1 MEREREKR
9 RVMSDIE
16 GNLSGSKRGGLV
28 KEKEEAKGKRLDNWK
43 DERQKVNSYELVL
56 AFTSSLSF
64 RFDFYSFVF
73 VYLNQRKIKRKKN
86 IKNRKQK

>member
-1 MEREREKR
+1 MERERERQKR

-56 AFTSSLSF
+56 AFTSSPSF

-73 VYLNQRKIKRKKN
+73 VYLNQQRKKKGER
-86 IKNRKQK
+86 I